1 MRKLCC
7 ASLYIF
13 CLLLTGCRN
22 SYLIS
27 LSIVPIV
34 DYLPIGFVQSIS
46 VIGTYSDG
54 STKNLTHNPYVK
66 LVSSSPEVL
75 EVYIDTISGKPFA
88 KAVSAGVSIINIT
101 GFGLESKV
109 FVKVMDSSPLEL
121 QVKPTSISIPV
132 GLSQQLTANLIM
144 PDGSIINVTDNPSLV
159 WKVDDIT
166 TASIRSGESSGN
178 GFVTGLNIGQVN
190 ISVTGFGFTTIKELN
205 VTDAIPI
212 KLSLTPSITSIAKG
226 LQRKLLATALFSD
239 SSSVDVTDN
248 PELIWNTSDS
258 SIATITT
265 NQLSGNGIIYGV
277 EVGHG
282 IDVTAFFMGMSAT
295 AQIDVISP
303 IIHLPSVGFYSRPD
317 MLRRNW
323 ATANVYCQN
332 LVLDGESGWRLPEYN
347 EIISLY
353 NAYPNGD
360 VSTILGWPYSY
371 LYDYVWTKTI
381 HVSGSPLY
389 YRVMNG
395 GGYFDDANLIFDVIC
410 VR

>member
-34 DYLPIGFVQSIS
+34 DYIPIGFVQSIS

-54 STKNLTHNPYVK
+54 STKDLTHNPYVK

-88 KAVSAGVSIINIT
+88 KAVSAGFAIINIT

-132 GLSQQLTANLIM
+132 GFSQQLTANLTM

-166 TASIRSGESSGN
+166 IASIRSGESSGN

-190 ISVTGFGFTTIKELN
+190 ISVTGFGFTTTKEIN
-205 VTDAIPI
+205 ITDAIPI
-212 KLSLTPSITSIAKG
+212 KLELIPSITSIAKG
-226 LQRKLLATALFSD
+226 LRRNFTATALFSD
-239 SSSVDVTDN
+239 NSSIDVTNN
-248 PELIWNTSDS
+248 PELVWNTSDS
-258 SIATITT
+258 AIATITT
-265 NQLSGNGIIYGV
+265 NYGTVYGV
-277 EVGHG
+277 EIGDD
-282 IDVTAFFMGMSAT
+282 IDVTASFRGIRGIAKLNVT
-295 AQIDVISP
+295 NPIVDV
-303 IIHLPSVGFYSRPD
+303 PSVGAFVHPNNTAFE
-317 MLRRNW
+317 NW
-323 ATANVYCQN
+323 ISANIYCQN
-332 LVLDGESGWRLPEYN
+332 LIFNGEIGWRLPNFN
-347 EIISLY
+347 EMASLY
-353 NAYPNGD
+353 ESYPNGLI
-360 VSTILGWPYSY
+360 STIVGWPHDG
-371 LYDYVWTKTI
+371 LFDYFWTSF
-381 HVSGSPLY
+381 VDASGNAYY
-389 YRVMNG
+389 YRLRRG
-395 GGYFDDANLIFDVIC
+395 SGYFTNSDSTFLVACI
-410 VR
+410 R